1 MRISDGNNSLPS
13 EHFEAMY
20 RKSIDPWKYETSAYE
35 QEKYQNTLAVLPR
48 RRYQKA
54 FEIGCSIGVL
64 TKLLSIY
71 CDELLAVDCSLS
83 ALQHAQKRC
92 AGRSQVSFQ
101 QMSIPS
107 DFPSSSFDLILLS
120 EVGYYWSL
128 DDLQLARECI
138 THHLEPNGHL
148 LLVHWALYSKDHLV
162 SGDMVH
168 DIFIHNSNDQL
179 VHLLGKRIKSYGQ
192 CYRIDLFKKVLD

>member
-1 MRISDGNNSLPS
+1 VERNGNDSLSS

-20 RKSIDPWKYETSAYE
+20 RKSIDPWRYKTSAYE
-35 QEKYQNTLAVLPR
+35 QEKYRNTLAALPQ

-64 TKLLSIY
+64 TKQLSLY

-92 AGRSQVSFQ
+92 AGLSQVSFQ

-107 DFPSSSFDLILLS
+107 DFPLGSFDLILLS

-128 DDLQLARECI
+128 DDLQLARERI
-138 THHLEPNGHL
+138 TCHLELNGHL
-148 LLVHWALYSKDHLV
+148 LLVHWTLYSKDHLV

-168 DIFIHNSNDQL
+168 DIFIHTSNSQL
-179 VHLLGKRIKSYGQ
+179 MQLFEKRVESCGQ
-192 CYRIDLFKKVLD
+192 RYRIDLLKKF

>member
-1 MRISDGNNSLPS
+1 VERNGNDSLSS

-20 RKSIDPWKYETSAYE
+20 RKSIDPWEYKTSAYE
-35 QEKYQNTLAVLPR
+35 QEKYRNTLAALPQ

-64 TKLLSIY
+64 TKQLSLY

-92 AGRSQVSFQ
+92 AGLSQVSFQ

-107 DFPSSSFDLILLS
+107 DFPSGSFDLILLS

-128 DDLQLARECI
+128 DDLQLARERI
-138 THHLEPNGHL
+138 TCHLEPNGHL
-148 LLVHWALYSKDHLV
+148 LLVHWTLYSKDHLV

-168 DIFIHNSNDQL
+168 DIFIHISNGRLMQL
-179 VHLLGKRIKSYGQ
+179 FEKRVESYGQ
-192 CYRIDLFKKVLD
+192 RYRIDLLKKF